1 MTRGL
6 PWTFHLNGISSL
18 LHNKRAIRSSDG
30 QVKDYVFFMGIL
42 DLPTHVL
49 GRKTNSLRIWSQFCR
64 NHTGIE
70 DGVGLP
76 CSLVDLLCSIKKP
89 GIGKRLQ
96 SWPIE
101 DGTPEQ
107 LQIWDLNRH
116 AGIIMARKYHSD
128 EDSNSQNIS
137 DELAA
142 LSVRH
147 IITVVTE
154 VKAKVGRLLYE
165 TWSALLFPL
174 VAAGSQSLHLSV
186 ADKILII
193 ECIKDFPYGSLE
205 AYPYYG
211 RVVTAL
217 HELWESGGGRSLEE
231 VVVDLDMEL
240 GLF

>member
-18 LHNKRAIRSSDG
+18 LYNKGTIRSSEG
-30 QVKDYVFFMGIL
+30 KVKDYVLFIGIL
-42 DLPTHVL
+42 DLPTHTL
-49 GRKTNSLRIWSQFCR
+49 GRRTNHLQIWSRFCR
-64 NHTGIE
+64 HHSGIE
-70 DGVGLP
+70 DAVGLP
-76 CSLVDLLCSIKKP
+76 CSLVDLLCSIKEP
-89 GIGKRLQ
+89 GIGKRHR

-107 LQIWDLNRH
+107 LLIWDLNRH
-116 AGIIMARKYHSD
+116 AGIIMARKYHFI
-128 EDSNSQNIS
+128 EDSTSKTSS
-137 DELAA
+137 DYLVALA
-142 LSVRH
+142 VRR
-147 IITVVTE
+147 IITMIAE

-186 ADKILII
+186 ADKSLIV

-211 RVVTAL
+211 RIVIAL
-217 HELWESGGGRSLEE
+217 HEFWENGGERSLEE